1 MDVDASDSYRY
12 GYPFS
17 LLKLQLLRLDPMN
30 TDADREKAL
39 AHAKEL
45 GLNTC
50 KGCSGCKCG
59 VGINLM
65 GKVVRPLLAAAS
77 EE

>member
-1 MDVDASDSYRY
+1 MGVDASDPYTY
-12 GYPFS
+12 GNPFS
-17 LLKLQLLRLDPMN
+17 LLKLQILRLDPMN